1 MAIALSSGIRS
12 ALTSLQGISEDQS
25 VAKKRLSTGLK
36 VNSAIDNPVNYFT
49 ARGLKDRGNQLSG
62 LLDGM
67 SNAVK
72 TLQAASK
79 GLDGI
84 TSLIK
89 SAQGTLKQAQADAL
103 ASKPTKTGGTALANA
118 TEVSNTGTSLKDVAL
133 NKVISG
139 AAAANAT
146 SSSPGSL
153 GLDMSTNVKASL
165 YLSSGNSSFT
175 AALSTTTTVRDLVNI
190 INTSGIATASVD
202 DAGKL
207 TVTGTGSSTLKV
219 GVAASTTQALADAA
233 AQTATNSNTLFGFA
247 GADATTGLTATSTS
261 AVRAS
266 LVDQF
271 NSLTTQI
278 DQLAKDSSFNGTNLL
293 QGNKMTVVFNEK
305 TGSNQNKLDV
315 QGQTISS
322 ANLGIGTAAQTT
334 GAGNI
339 NFQNDTELATA
350 QDTLTQ
356 ALSSLKATA
365 SNFGASLSVVQTRQD
380 FSQNLIDTL
389 NEGADALV
397 NADTNAEAANLLSL
411 QTRQQLSQTA
421 LSLSNQ
427 ADQAILRLF

>member
-1 MAIALSSGIRS
+1 MVALSSGIRS
-12 ALTSLQGISEDQS
+12 ALTSLQGISEQQS
-25 VAKKRLSTGLK
+25 VAKQRLSTGLK
-36 VNSAIDNPVNYFT
+36 VSSAIDNPVNYFT

-72 TLQAASK
+72 TLEAASK
-79 GLDGI
+79 GIDGI

-103 ASKPTKTGGTALANA
+103 ASKPTKTGSALAVA
-118 TEVSNTGTSLKDVAL
+118 AEVTATGTSLKDVAL

-139 AAAANAT
+139 AAAAQAT

-153 GLDMSTNVKASL
+153 GLDMTTNVKASL
-165 YLSSGNSSFT
+165 YINAGNATFQT
-175 AALSTTTTVRDLVNI
+175 ALTSTTTVRDLVNI

-207 TVTGTGSSTLKV
+207 NVTGTGSSTLKI
-219 GVAASTTQALADAA
+219 GIGASTTQALADTAA
-233 AQTATNSNTLFGFA
+233 VSGTSNTVVGLA
-247 GADATTGLTATSTS
+247 AADATTGLTSSSTS
-261 AVRAS
+261 SVRAS

-305 TGSNQNKLDV
+305 TGANQNKLDV

-322 ANLGIGTAAQTT
+322 ANLGIGTATQTT

-356 ALSSLKATA
+356 ALASLKATS

-380 FSQNLIDTL
+380 FSQTMIDTL
-389 NEGADALV
+389 NQGADNLV

-411 QTRQQLSQTA
+411 QTKQQLSQTA

>member
-1 MAIALSSGIRS
+1 MAVALSAGIRS
-12 ALTSLQGISEDQS
+12 ALTSLQGNAADQS
-25 VAKKRLSTGLK
+25 VAKQRLSTGLK
-36 VNSAIDNPVNYFT
+36 VSSAIDNPVNFFT
-49 ARGLKDRGNQLSG
+49 ARGLKDRGTQLSG

-79 GLDGI
+79 GIDGV

-89 SAQGTLKQAQADAL
+89 SAQGTLKQAQTDAL
-103 ASKPTKTGGTALANA
+103 ASKPTKTGSALAVTA
-118 TEVSNTGTSLKDVAL
+118 EVTATGTSLKDVAL

-139 AAAANAT
+139 AAAAQAT
-146 SSSPGSL
+146 ASSAGSL
-153 GLDMSTNVKASL
+153 GVDMTTNTSMAL
-165 YLSSGNSSFT
+165 YISAGNTTFN
-175 AALSTTTTVRDLVNI
+175 AALSATTTVRDLVNT
-190 INTSGIATASVD
+190 INSSGIATAAVD

-207 TVTGTGSSTLKV
+207 TVTGTGSSTLKIGV
-219 GVAASTTQALADAA
+219 GTGTSGALAATNAA
-233 AQTATNSNTLFGFA
+233 AGGVNTTFGLLA
-247 GADATTGLTATSTS
+247 ADASTGLTASSNS

-266 LVDQF
+266 LIDQF
-271 NSLTTQI
+271 NTLRTQI
-278 DQLAKDSSFNGTNLL
+278 DELAKDSSFNGTNLL

-305 TGSNQNKLDV
+305 TGSSQNKIDV
-315 QGQTISS
+315 QGQTISA
-322 ANLGIGTAAQTT
+322 ANLGVGTATQTT

-356 ALSSLKATA
+356 ALSSLKAIS
-365 SNFGASLSVVQTRQD
+365 SNFGANLSVVQTRQD
-380 FSQNLIDTL
+380 FSQSLIDTL
-389 NEGADALV
+389 NEGADSLV
-397 NADTNAEAANLLSL
+397 NADTNAEAANLLAL

>member
-1 MAIALSSGIRS
+1 M
-12 ALTSLQGISEDQS
+12 T
-25 VAKKRLSTGLK
+25 
-36 VNSAIDNPVNYFT
+36 
-49 ARGLKDRGNQLSG
+49 
-62 LLDGM
+62 
-67 SNAVK
+67 
-72 TLQAASK
+72 
-79 GLDGI
+79 
-84 TSLIK
+84 
-89 SAQGTLKQAQADAL
+89 
-103 ASKPTKTGGTALANA
+103 
-118 TEVSNTGTSLKDVAL
+118 
-133 NKVISG
+133 
-139 AAAANAT
+139 
-146 SSSPGSL
+146 
-153 GLDMSTNVKASL
+153 TNVKASL

-175 AALSTTTTVRDLVNI
+175 AALSTTTTVRDLVNT

-233 AQTATNSNTLFGFA
+233 AQTATNSNTLFGFV

-305 TGSNQNKLDV
+305 TGTSQNKLDV

-322 ANLGIGTAAQTT
+322 ANLGIGTATQTT
-334 GAGNI
+334 GTGNI

-365 SNFGASLSVVQTRQD
+365 SSFGASLSVVQTRQD
-380 FSQNLIDTL
+380 FSQSLIDTL
-389 NEGADALV
+389 NEGSDSLV
-397 NADTNAEAANLLSL
+397 NADTNAEAANLLAL

-427 ADQAILRLF
+427 AEQAILRLF

>member
-1 MAIALSSGIRS
+1 MAVALSAGIRS
-12 ALTSLQGISEDQS
+12 ALTSLQGNAADQS
-25 VAKKRLSTGLK
+25 VAKQRLSTGLK
-36 VNSAIDNPVNYFT
+36 VSSAIDNPQNFFT
-49 ARGLKDRGNQLSG
+49 ARGLKDRGAQLSG

-79 GLDGI
+79 GVDGV
-84 TSLIK
+84 TTLIK

-103 ASKPTKTGGTALANA
+103 ASKPTKTGSALAVA
-118 TEVSNTGTSLKDVAL
+118 AEVTATGTSLKDVAL

-139 AAAANAT
+139 AAAAQAT
-146 SSSPGSL
+146 SSSAGSL
-153 GLDMSTNVKASL
+153 GLDMTTNTFGSI
-165 YLSSGNSSFT
+165 YLSAGNSSFS
-175 AALSTTTTVRDLVNI
+175 AAFTSTTTVRDLVNT

-219 GVAASTTQALADAA
+219 GIAATATDQATADAA
-233 AQTATNSNTLFGFA
+233 AKTATNSNTLFGLA
-247 GADATTGLTATSTS
+247 AADATTGITASSSS
-261 AVRAS
+261 AVRSS
-266 LVDQF
+266 LIDQF
-271 NSLTTQI
+271 NTLRTQI
-278 DQLAKDSSFNGTNLL
+278 NELAKDSSFNGTNLL

-305 TGSNQNKLDV
+305 TGSAQNKIDV

-322 ANLGIGTAAQTT
+322 ANLGIGTATQTT

-356 ALSSLKATA
+356 ALASLKAIS

-380 FSQNLIDTL
+380 FSQSLIDTL
-389 NEGADALV
+389 NEGADSLV
-397 NADTNAEAANLLSL
+397 NADTNAEAANLLAL